1 MSNMDLF
8 PLKQITEVSVRT
20 VQKPDLENVAEVEG
34 KAIIF
39 QCDAVPFLDPSVSP
53 NTKPLSLLVVDLLC
67 RSVMYLKLKSKI
79 HCLTSTELSYY
90 FSHLLSVKFHVLQ
103 YCVQGLDSLC
113 HFPDHLI
120 HHRTFRAIQ
129 KC

>member
-53 NTKPLSLLVVDLLC
+53 NTKPSSLLVVLIC
-67 RSVMYLKLKSKI
+67 
-79 HCLTSTELSYY
+79 
-90 FSHLLSVKFHVLQ
+90 
-103 YCVQGLDSLC
+103 CVDQPC
-113 HFPDHLI
+113 I
-120 HHRTFRAIQ
+120 
-129 KC
+129 